1 MILLTL
7 LSRPDCHLC
16 EAMLA
21 EIETVAAGR
30 ARIEIVD
37 IDDDEDLLRKYVY
50 EIPVLLH
57 GDTELARHRLDRARL
72 LRCLDQN
79 PG

>member
-1 MILLTL
+1 
-7 LSRPDCHLC
+7 
-16 EAMLA
+16 
-21 EIETVAAGR
+21 
-30 ARIEIVD
+30 
-37 IDDDEDLLRKYVY
+37 LRKYVY

-57 GDTELARHRLDRARL
+57 GDEELARHRLDRERL